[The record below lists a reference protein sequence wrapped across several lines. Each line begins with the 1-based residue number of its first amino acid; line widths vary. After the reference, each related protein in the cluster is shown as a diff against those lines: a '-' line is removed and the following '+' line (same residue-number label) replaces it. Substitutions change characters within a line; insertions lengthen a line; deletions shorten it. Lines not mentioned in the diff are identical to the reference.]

1 MLTPTLKPW
10 LVGVA
15 QTSPAGPHAL
25 LFSTTLT
32 LKGFTRFTINESWEQ
47 PRCRCLSQQ
56 TLKETRPQK
65 KRGERWGIGDF
76 HGFIKETRAGTAI
89 VTCWAF
95 SFAKGWRHIW
105 AYNMEAFASQI
116 MLALVKFQSKNTPK
130 HSPPHP
136 PVCPDLGNTSPH
148 SHTDL
153 GHLGNL
159 FFSMHGRYHAVYKPD
174 WITHPQRNWRW
185 NTCLDTAN
193 PFWYTSDDSQKP
205 PKTLILAILM
215 QVTALVVLDGDGIL
229 LATLQERQLEG
240 QPSHTCHIATQ
251 NPTTRRYFHRL
262 TNVWQ

>member
-56 TLKETRPQK
+56 ALKETRPQK

-193 PFWYTSDDSQKP
+193 PFG
-205 PKTLILAILM
+205 TLLMILKSPQRHWSLPFWCEWQPWSFSIVMAFSSPHCKNANLRDNHHI
-215 QVTALVVLDGDGIL
+215 
-229 LATLQERQLEG
+229 LATLQHKTPQLEDTFTG
-240 QPSHTCHIATQ
+240 
-251 NPTTRRYFHRL
+251 
-262 TNVWQ
+262 